1 MAGVSLMSSIAW
13 LEANTFMKAYGIHS
27 LTKPNKYIMQED
39 NKHDECAVTLNCCN
53 IQKGMHV
60 SREMLRIGLFSLT
73 YGTTLTSVK
82 FNNYSTQRL
91 NGPRRLFHSFC
102 CTTIQHMFEP
112 LYVYEPGFYTDKYG
126 NYTHIIL

>member
-1 MAGVSLMSSIAW
+1 
-13 LEANTFMKAYGIHS
+13 MKAYGIHL

-60 SREMLRIGLFSLT
+60 PREMLRIGLFSLT

-82 FNNYSTQRL
+82 FNNYGTQRL
-91 NGPRRLFHSFC
+91 KAFISF
-102 CTTIQHMFEP
+102 ILLHYYMAYVWAP
-112 LYVYEPGFYTDKYG
+112 LCIWDQLL
-126 NYTHIIL
+126 HR